1 MFASVGNDGALKIWD
16 MKSPKY
22 VIAGIKAHNA
32 DILTCDFNKYD
43 ELIATGSADKTI
55 KIWDLRKL

>member
-1 MFASVGNDGALKIWD
+1 